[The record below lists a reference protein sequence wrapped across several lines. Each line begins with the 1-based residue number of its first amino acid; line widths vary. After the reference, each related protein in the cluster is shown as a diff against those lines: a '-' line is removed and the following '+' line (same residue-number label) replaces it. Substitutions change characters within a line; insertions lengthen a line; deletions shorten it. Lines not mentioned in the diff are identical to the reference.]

1 MEVSADSVVD
11 VVFGLEG
18 TSLPAEYAYELWRE
32 VRQRLPW
39 LADEAGA
46 GIHPLK
52 TSPGGEG
59 VVLLARRAK
68 LVLRMPER
76 RIRDA
81 LPLAGSRLDV
91 GTGLAVSEGAAKPL
105 HPWHTLHAQQV
116 ATSARD
122 EAAFGDEVARW
133 LAARAVVCEFIT
145 GRRRTHRAGAREI
158 TGFSVV
164 LHGVKPADS
173 LSLQFEGIGDERGL
187 GWGLFVPYKSILA
200 VV

>member
-1 MEVSADSVVD
+1 MGVSADAAVD

-18 TSLPAEYAYELWRE
+18 TSLPPEYAYDLWCE
-32 VRQRLPW
+32 VLRRLPW

-52 TSPGGEG
+52 TSTGGQS
-59 VVLLARRAK
+59 VALLARRAK
-68 LVLRMPER
+68 LVLRVPER
-76 RIRDA
+76 RTGDA
-81 LPLAGSRLDV
+81 LALAGSMLDV
-91 GTGLAVSEGAAKPL
+91 GAGLAVSEGAAKSL
-105 HPWHTLHAQQV
+105 HPWHTLHAQRV
-116 ATSARD
+116 ATGARD

-145 GRRRTHRAGAREI
+145 GRRRTQRAGTREI
-158 TGFSVV
+158 AGFSVV

-173 LSLQFEGIGDERGL
+173 LPLQFEGMGGERGL

>member
-1 MEVSADSVVD
+1 MEVSADAVVD

-18 TSLPAEYAYELWRE
+18 TSVPAEYAYELWRE
-32 VRQRLPW
+32 VRRRLPW
-39 LADEAGA
+39 FVDEALA

-52 TSPGGEG
+52 TSPGGDG

-68 LVLRMPER
+68 LMLRLPER
-76 RIRDA
+76 RIGDA
-81 LPLAGSRLDV
+81 LALAGSTLDV
-91 GTGLAVSEGAAKPL
+91 GTGLAVSGGAAKPL
-105 HPWHTLHAQQV
+105 HPWHTLHAQRV
-116 ATSARD
+116 ATAARD

-145 GRRRTHRAGAREI
+145 GRRRTQRAGTREI
-158 TGFSVV
+158 AGFSVV
-164 LHGVKPADS
+164 LHGVKLADS
-173 LSLQFEGIGDERGL
+173 LSLQFEGMGAEHGL

>member
-1 MEVSADSVVD
+1 MEVSAETVVD

-18 TSLPAEYAYELWRE
+18 TSLPIDHAFDLWRE
-32 VRQRLPW
+32 MHRRLPW
-39 LADEAGA
+39 LADEAHA

-68 LVLRMPER
+68 LMLRVPER
-76 RIRDA
+76 RIGDA
-81 LPLAGSRLDV
+81 LALAGCTLDV
-91 GTGLAVSEGAAKPL
+91 GAGLAVSEGAAKSL
-105 HPWHTLHAQQV
+105 HPWHTLHAQRV
-116 ATSARD
+116 ASAARD

-145 GRRRTHRAGAREI
+145 GRRRTLRAGTREI
-158 TGFSVV
+158 AGFSVV

-173 LSLQFEGIGDERGL
+173 LSLQFEGMGAERGL

>member
-11 VVFGLEG
+11 VVFGLDG
-18 TSLPAEYAYELWRE
+18 ASLPAEYAYDLWRE
-32 VRQRLPW
+32 VHRRLAW
-39 LADEAGA
+39 LEDEASA

-68 LVLRMPER
+68 LVLRVPER
-76 RIRDA
+76 RLGDA
-81 LPLAGSRLDV
+81 LALAGTRLDV
-91 GTGLAVSEGAAKPL
+91 GSGLAVSGGAAKPL
-105 HPWHTLHAQQV
+105 HPWHTLHAQRV
-116 ATSARD
+116 ATGARD
-122 EAAFGDEVARW
+122 EAAFGDEVAGW

-145 GRRRTHRAGAREI
+145 GQRRTHRAGPREI
-158 TGFSVV
+158 SGFSVV

-173 LSLQFEGIGDERGL
+173 LGLQFEGMGGERGL

>member
-11 VVFGLEG
+11 VVFGLDG
-18 TSLPAEYAYELWRE
+18 TSLPAEHAYDLWRE

-39 LADEAGA
+39 LEDEAGA

-68 LVLRMPER
+68 LVLRIPER
-76 RIRDA
+76 RLGDA
-81 LPLAGSRLDV
+81 LGLAGCSLDV
-91 GTGLAVSEGAAKPL
+91 GSGLAVSEGAAKPL

-116 ATSARD
+116 ATAARD
-122 EAAFGDEVARW
+122 EAAFGDEVAGW
-133 LAARAVVCEFIT
+133 LGARAVVCEFIT
-145 GRRRTHRAGAREI
+145 GRRRTQRAGAREI

-173 LSLQFEGIGDERGL
+173 LCLQFEGMGGDREL
-187 GWGLFVPYKSILA
+187 GWGLFIPYKSILA